1 MTEGNSRCQSNFK
14 GWFKVLK
21 GCTALC
27 SHQRCRLT
35 EEQPGAFVII
45 WPRHSWLRSD
55 FFKTQAYTTGYG
67 LKLFLASLCVSSGA
81 NVVRTSTGFV
91 QTKNV
96 DTSCFDRPSLLF
108 SAEGIGTQ
116 NCLTAGCGMFFLLKQ
131 GRVLFIAP
139 LTTRSAFGC
148 VTVTSRS
155 AFGCLSQFCYQPRHN
170 THTHTQAIREE
181 GKKKGRTECVAEKD
195 KRQD

>member
-67 LKLFLASLCVSSGA
+67 LKLFLASLCVSSAA
-81 NVVRTSTGFV
+81 NIVRTSTGFV
-91 QTKNV
+91 QTKII
-96 DTSCFDRPSLLF
+96 DTSRFDRPSLLL
-108 SAEGIGTQ
+108 SAERIDTQ
-116 NCLTAGCGMFFLLKQ
+116 LRYGLLALTRRSAFGYFWLLL
-131 GRVLFIAP
+131 VLS

-148 VTVTSRS
+148 LSSLLSVTS
-155 AFGCLSQFCYQPRHN
+155 H
-170 THTHTQAIREE
+170 HTHER
-181 GKKKGRTECVAEKD
+181 
-195 KRQD
+195 